1 MDTGHVQTTISSEKL
16 RPGRRPDYVAVSG
29 IVVGRVVKWSG
40 LSGRWL
46 IMDVS
51 AEILSSYG
59 LAGHRDQVGDDDQ
72 CGEVALAS
80 ALSGGGLIVRRL
92 AGAWQ
97 RFIGRLPPSRVPLVC
112 YSMPAGPP

>member
-1 MDTGHVQTTISSEKL
+1 MKANDTAGRLCVDIGHVQTTISSEKL

-46 IMDVS
+46 IMDIS

-59 LAGHRDQVGDDDQ
+59 LAGHRDQVGDDDR
-72 CGEVALAS
+72 
-80 ALSGGGLIVRRL
+80 VR
-92 AGAWQ
+92 
-97 RFIGRLPPSRVPLVC
+97 
-112 YSMPAGPP
+112 

>member
-29 IVVGRVVKWSG
+29 IVVGRLVKWSG

-59 LAGHRDQVGDDDQ
+59 LAGHRDQVGDDDR
-72 CGEVALAS
+72 
-80 ALSGGGLIVRRL
+80 VR
-92 AGAWQ
+92 
-97 RFIGRLPPSRVPLVC
+97 
-112 YSMPAGPP
+112 

>member
-1 MDTGHVQTTISSEKL
+1 MVSLDTGTRLGMMTE
-16 RPGRRPDYVAVSG
+16 
-29 IVVGRVVKWSG
+29 
-40 LSGRWL
+40 
-46 IMDVS
+46 
-51 AEILSSYG
+51 
-59 LAGHRDQVGDDDQ
+59 